1 MCVAVAISGAI
12 LFLILTPGVLLRIPE
27 KGPLLNAAIVHAVVF
42 GILFYFVSKIIYQY
56 TYVEDFQK
64 QTCNKMTLLEDEVI
78 KIRNIPKFKPF
89 TNEQNIEILKIK
101 VNAILRNLN
110 ICNNAQETM

>member
-1 MCVAVAISGAI
+1 
-12 LFLILTPGVLLRIPE
+12 
-27 KGPLLNAAIVHAVVF
+27 
-42 GILFYFVSKIIYQY
+42 
-56 TYVEDFQK
+56 
-64 QTCNKMTLLEDEVI
+64 MTLLEDEVI